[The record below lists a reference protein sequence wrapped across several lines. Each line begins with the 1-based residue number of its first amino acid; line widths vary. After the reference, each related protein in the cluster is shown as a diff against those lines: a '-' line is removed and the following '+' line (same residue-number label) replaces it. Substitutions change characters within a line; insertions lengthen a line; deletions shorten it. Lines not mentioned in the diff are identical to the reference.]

1 MHGPDPGAPGSGRS
15 PEDLPLRTA
24 IRRLGLLALGETP
37 REDVAPT
44 FRSIMGRSVRVLEAG
59 SLDGLS
65 ADGIRAFMAREGE
78 PPLETRLRS
87 GTAIELSR
95 RAILPRLIAAAAQ
108 LSKQCDSV
116 LLLCSGE
123 FPELAAACP
132 KLIQP
137 IHILRGAVDAIAR
150 QRVLG
155 LIGPASDLDE
165 APAQWAP
172 YAPRLL
178 CAAASP
184 YGPIERAA
192 AAGRELA
199 DRHAQVIYL
208 DCMGFNE
215 GHRIAVRRSSGLP
228 VMSATTLTARV
239 LCEML

>member
-1 MHGPDPGAPGSGRS
+1 
-15 PEDLPLRTA
+15 
-24 IRRLGLLALGETP
+24 LGETP
-37 REDVAPT
+37 REDVTPT
-44 FRSIMGRSVRVLEAG
+44 FRSILGASVRILEAG
-59 SLDGLS
+59 ALDGLS
-65 ADGIRAFMAREGE
+65 ASGLQAFLARAGE

-87 GTAIELSR
+87 GAAIEVSR
-95 RAILPRLIAAAAQ
+95 QALLPRLIATATRLAQ
-108 LSKQCDSV
+108 QCDAV

-123 FPELAAACP
+123 FPALAAACP

-155 LIGPASDLDE
+155 LIGPASDLED

-184 YGPIERAA
+184 YGPMEQAE

-215 GHRIAVRRSSGLP
+215 AHRIAIGRAAGLP

>member
-1 MHGPDPGAPGSGRS
+1 MP
-15 PEDLPLRTA
+15 TA
-24 IRRLGLLALGETP
+24 NRRLGLLALGETP

-44 FRSIMGRSVRVLEAG
+44 FRSILGGSVQVLEAG
-59 SLDGLS
+59 ALDGLS
-65 ADGIRAFMAREGE
+65 AHELRAFLPGAGE

-87 GTAIELSR
+87 GAAIEISR
-95 RAILPRLIAAAAQ
+95 QALLPRLIAAADR
-108 LSKQCDSV
+108 LSQQCGTV

-132 KLIQP
+132 GLVQP
-137 IHILRGAVDAIAR
+137 IHILRGAVAAIAR

-172 YAPRLL
+172 YAPRLI

-184 YGPIERAA
+184 YGPADRAE

-199 DRHAQVIYL
+199 ARHAQVIYL

-215 GHRIAVRRSSGLP
+215 AHRIAVRRASGLP